1 LGTTFSQF
9 FVCCKDSFLY
19 LDISGLKPLTYK
31 VTVVDEPAPSTDAA
45 LSALS
50 LGSVSLSPAFDTET
64 TTYTASTTNATNTV
78 TATPADAG
86 ASIVITNKGTSGD
99 AVEVP
104 NGSAVTWQAGANTL
118 TVTVTAEDGAAT
130 KAYTVTVTKS

>member
-1 LGTTFSQF
+1 MSYG
-9 FVCCKDSFLY
+9 
-19 LDISGLKPLTYK
+19 K
-31 VTVVDEPAPSTDAA
+31 VTVVDEPAPSTDAT

-50 LGSVSLSPAFDTET
+50 LGSLTLSPTFDAET
-64 TTYTASTTNATNTV
+64 TSYTTTTTNATNTV

-86 ASIVITNKGTSGD
+86 ASIVITNKGTTGG

-104 NGSAVTWQAGANTL
+104 NGSAVTWQTGANTL
-118 TVTVTAEDGAAT
+118 TVTVTAEDGTTT